1 MEYVINILKNNTF
14 KKFMLFSF
22 LLIGYLTFEVIYLII
37 GIDFTNI
44 TKELYILL
52 SLIKYIFFMLLLILI
67 YRKYLKEKW
76 KDFRI
81 NFKKYAKISV
91 KDWFTGFIIMIIAN
105 VIISNYITGLG
116 ENEAAVQTIIVK
128 LPLMA
133 FFMTTLFAPFNEEM
147 IFRKSLQDVIKNKYL
162 YMILSGFIFGLVHVI
177 GSNNPYEY
185 LLIISYGALGFM
197 FAHTI
202 NKTDNIFCTIMMH
215 MFHNGVLTILA
226 MVI

>member
-14 KKFMLFSF
+14 KKFMLFTF

-81 NFKKYAKISV
+81 NFKKYAKISI

-116 ENEAAVQTIIVK
+116 ENEAAVQTIIAK

-202 NKTDNIFCTIMMH
+202 NKTDNIFCTI
-215 MFHNGVLTILA
+215 I
-226 MVI
+226 